1 MNRVETILATL
12 QQDHEMSS
20 HCLSGSCGGEFNNVI
35 GHMSSP
41 SYPNNYP
48 ANEDCIYT
56 IMQPSGTI
64 IMLTLL
70 KMDIEIHMSC
80 GNDYLEIRDGPLPY
94 SPLIKK
100 MCGGEIHTSIQSS
113 QNQMWMK

>member
-1 MNRVETILATL
+1 METILITL

-41 SYPNNYP
+41 SYPNNYQ
-48 ANEDCIYT
+48 ANGDCIYT
-56 IMQPSGTI
+56 IAQPHGAG
-64 IMLTLL
+64 IMLTFLN
-70 KMDIEIHMSC
+70 MDIQYDLKC
-80 GNDYLEIRDGPLPY
+80 RYDYLEIRDGPLPY

-100 MCGGEIHTSIQSS
+100 ICGGEIPTSLQSS
-113 QNQMWMK
+113 QNQIWMK